1 MNAIQQAIEAA
12 GGPSKLAAGLGVT
25 PQAVCFWRDG
35 MRRLP
40 FEHGPAIERLA
51 GGAVTRQQLFP
62 DDWQRVWPEMAA
74 GDGGEPRHP
83 VIASAPAAIN
93 QAPSAQGVVN
103 A

>member
-35 MRRLP
+35 LRRLP

-62 DDWQRVWPEMAA
+62 DDWRRVWPEMEMVDEITPAT
-74 GDGGEPRHP
+74 P
-83 VIASAPAAIN
+83 VIPSAPAA
-93 QAPSAQGVVN
+93 PSPAVS
-103 A
+103 AA